1 MLDPLRL
8 ISPQPPEMLPHA
20 LDHCSS
26 WPSGV
31 NQNLCQQESNA
42 NHSWSLMGLKL
53 LLGTFL
59 WYFFGNNRTCCFQS
73 AEIYKPM
80 KDLLL
85 DKISLEGIEISH
97 PTNAIVKVKCQPTA
111 CFFNIQASEQLMGFS
126 TRSKVCK
133 VLLGII
139 APGILPQK
147 NPQTFGKSSGK
158 LQTTESPRARSKETN
173 QKCFE
178 THVARKS
185 QHLPKCDTNAIHIGN
200 VLDVCEKKN
209 QPP

>member
-1 MLDPLRL
+1 MLDPLRM
-8 ISPQPPEMLPHA
+8 IPQQPPEMLPHA

-42 NHSWSLMGLKL
+42 NHFWSLMGLKL
-53 LLGTFL
+53 LLGTCLGNF
-59 WYFFGNNRTCCFQS
+59 FFGNNHTCCFQS

-97 PTNAIVKVKCQPTA
+97 PTNVIVKVKCQPTA

-139 APGILPQK
+139 APGILPQQK
-147 NPQTFGKSSGK
+147 NPQEWNLKKRNTCGFW
-158 LQTTESPRARSKETN
+158 T
-173 QKCFE
+173 
-178 THVARKS
+178 S
-185 QHLPKCDTNAIHIGN
+185 QCLPKCDTNAIHIGN